1 MKDNYLPNP
10 SASGRRQDSL
20 PSFHPALIRQLNNFF
35 TATWSHAKLKSMKL
49 LTLLYHP
56 NRTGSYGQTGFMNK
70 LHWTLALIAAC
81 CSLADAQQ
89 AAPVGLP
96 GLSAPPTQP
105 ATSVTVTAPPGRG
118 DPFQGSVP
126 TGEATPGILPLSL
139 DEAIARGLKYNLG
152 VITSD
157 QDIRI
162 SRASRLRALSQLLP
176 NLTTSTSETRQQVN
190 LAAFGF
196 SGFPGVPQVVGP
208 FNVFDARAYLSQSAL
223 DFTAINNHRAA
234 TENLRA
240 AQFDFR
246 DAQDTVVFAAVN
258 LYLQA
263 VTGASRITDAQA
275 QVNTSQALY
284 NLAVDQRKAGVVPAI
299 DALRAQVE
307 LQSQQQRLIFYQNE
321 FEKQKLNLARAIGLP
336 LGQQFSLTDQAP
348 YAPLQALTL
357 DDALDRAY
365 KTRADYQS
373 ALSLVRAAERSRD
386 AARSQRL
393 PAVDFNANY
402 GEIGSS
408 VSQSH
413 GTFAVAAALRIPIY
427 QGGRIRADIE
437 QAEAQLQQRRSEAD
451 DLRGRIDHDI
461 RTAFFDL
468 KSAEDQLRLAQSSIE
483 LAKQQLQ
490 QSQDRF
496 AAGVTN
502 NIEVVQAQESV
513 VTSNDNYISSLYSYN
528 LAKASLARALGLAPE
543 AFKGFLGGAK

>member
-1 MKDNYLPNP
+1 MKDNHPPNP

-20 PSFHPALIRQLNNFF
+20 PSFYPALIRQLNNFF
-35 TATWSHAKLKSMKL
+35 TATWSHEKLKSMKL
-49 LTLLYHP
+49 STLLYHP
-56 NRTGSYGQTGFMNK
+56 DRIGSYGQTGFMNK
-70 LHWTLALIAAC
+70 HHWTLALIAGC
-81 CSLADAQQ
+81 CRLAQAQQ

-105 ATSVTVTAPPGRG
+105 AASVTVSAAPGRG

-126 TGEATPGILPLSL
+126 TGKATPSVVPLSL

-157 QDIRI
+157 QNIRI

-196 SGFPGVPQVVGP
+196 SGFPGIPQVVGP
-208 FNVFDARAYLSQSAL
+208 FNVFDARANLSQSAL
-223 DFTAINNHRAA
+223 DFAAINNHRAA

-246 DAQDTVVFAAVN
+246 DAQDSVVFAAVN
-258 LYLQA
+258 LYLLA
-263 VTGASRITDAQA
+263 ITGASRITDAQA

-336 LGQQFSLTDQAP
+336 LGQQFRLTDQAP
-348 YAPLQALTL
+348 YAPLTL
-357 DDALDRAY
+357 EEALDRAY

-402 GEIGSS
+402 GDIGSS
-408 VSQSH
+408 PSQSH
-413 GTFAVAAALRIPIY
+413 GTFAIAAALRIPIY
-427 QGGRIRADIE
+427 QGGRIHADIE
-437 QAEAQLQQRRSEAD
+437 QAKAQLQQRRSESE

-468 KSAEDQLRLAQSSIE
+468 KSAEDQLRLAQSSID

-528 LAKASLARALGLAPE
+528 LAKASLARALGLAPD